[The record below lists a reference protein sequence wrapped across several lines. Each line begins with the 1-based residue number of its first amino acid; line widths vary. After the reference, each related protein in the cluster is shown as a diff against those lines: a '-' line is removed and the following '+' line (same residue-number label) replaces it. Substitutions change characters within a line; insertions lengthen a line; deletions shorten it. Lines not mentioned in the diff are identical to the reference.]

1 MENGYNYEAFQ
12 REEENF
18 RAFRTNLPV
27 GSRAPEFVA
36 WDLNGNEVRLSDFR
50 GKKHLVLEF
59 GSIT

>member
-12 REEENF
+12 NQEENF